1 MQIWHENG
9 FLSILIISLPKRD
22 AEAAFSKEFEKCLE
36 HP

>member
-22 AEAAFSKEFEKCLE
+22 AEAVFPNENGKLAATS
-36 HP
+36 